1 MYNPLKG
8 IQTQVLIAALTE
20 TPDGYETG
28 WRSLPCTVLCY
39 LHSPGGGSDAAV
51 KIFSRPGR
59 PDVVIPATGA
69 LVTIPAHE
77 RHRMVTTGNGAWSA
91 WMHFN
96 AVCDPG
102 LELTELFELP
112 RVRTG
117 GKTVRAVLPMLRSII
132 GWWGSNQSADAVR
145 AQFTGAA
152 VVAGLLEGARMK
164 REPGSSALLRLTPAL
179 QALRNTPER
188 RFSNA
193 ELAELCFLSESRF
206 RTLFRET
213 LGKTPHGFAESE
225 RLQAAIRH
233 LRQGLSLEVV
243 AEELG
248 YCDASHFSR
257 VFRRAAGISPGKY
270 RESIYTE
277 RESHET

>member
-102 LELTELFELP
+102 P
-112 RVRTG
+112 Y
-117 GKTVRAVLPMLRSII
+117 
-132 GWWGSNQSADAVR
+132 
-145 AQFTGAA
+145 
-152 VVAGLLEGARMK
+152 
-164 REPGSSALLRLTPAL
+164 
-179 QALRNTPER
+179 
-188 RFSNA
+188 
-193 ELAELCFLSESRF
+193 
-206 RTLFRET
+206 
-213 LGKTPHGFAESE
+213 PHMFW
-225 RLQAAIRH
+225 
-233 LRQGLSLEVV
+233 
-243 AEELG
+243 
-248 YCDASHFSR
+248 
-257 VFRRAAGISPGKY
+257 
-270 RESIYTE
+270 
-277 RESHET
+277 